1 MCPLALPGQAPLR
14 TEPGTPKSMT
24 ETTKPIP
31 VTILTGFL
39 GAGKTTLLN
48 HLLHGDHGLRVAVM
62 VNDFGAV
69 NIDSHLI
76 ADVNDQDTVKLSN
89 GCICCTIRDD
99 LLTAAVELAKRED
112 RPEFL
117 IVEASGVA
125 DPVGIATTFA
135 SQVASEHFQLDSVLT
150 VVDAEQA
157 LEHIHSRAATRKKF
171 GTKIE
176 KFLYTFFPSK
186 EADLYETQIRTA
198 DFVTLNKTDLLDE
211 ESLDAV
217 RAWLDETVP
226 NARRFETT
234 FGQIPLELA
243 IGVGRFDPA
252 QVEAKVR
259 DVHVHAAGEASGH
272 GHDHADVFETW
283 NFRSDRPFDL
293 EALRR
298 VITALP
304 PSIYRAKGMVYLAD
318 HPDQRGVLHVAGRR
332 VRLKVGEAWGDEPK
346 RSQVVV
352 IGAQGGVDA
361 AELEKRFTAALAKDG
376 AGRARTADSASTL
389 EWERSGSS
397 EAK

>member
-1 MCPLALPGQAPLR
+1 MVRAQGAGAGCLD
-14 TEPGTPKSMT
+14 SMT
-24 ETTKPIP
+24 ANTKPIP

-69 NIDSHLI
+69 NIDSQLI
-76 ADVNDQDTVKLSN
+76 ADVNDEDTVKLSN

-99 LLTAAVELAKRED
+99 LLSAAVDLAKRED

-135 SQVASEHFQLDSVLT
+135 SEAASEHFQLDSVLT
-150 VVDAEQA
+150 VVDVEQA
-157 LEHIHSRAATRKKF
+157 LEHIHSREATRKKF

-176 KFLYTFFPSK
+176 KFLYAFFPSK

-211 ESLDAV
+211 ESLNAV
-217 RAWLDETVP
+217 RGWLDEIVP
-226 NARRFETT
+226 KARRFETT

-243 IGVGRFDPA
+243 IGVGRFDPSQVAA
-252 QVEAKVR
+252 QVR
-259 DVHVHAAGEASGH
+259 DVHVHAAGVEADH

-283 NFRSDRPFDL
+283 NFTSDQPFDL
-293 EALRR
+293 ERLRQA
-298 VITALP
+298 VTALP
-304 PSIYRAKGMVYLAD
+304 ATVYRAKGMVFLAD

-332 VRLKVGEAWGDEPK
+332 VRLKVGEPWAGGEAK
-346 RSQVVV
+346 RSQLVV

-376 AGRARTADSASTL
+376 VVRARPASSASTL
-389 EWERSGSS
+389 EWERSESGR
-397 EAK
+397 ARK